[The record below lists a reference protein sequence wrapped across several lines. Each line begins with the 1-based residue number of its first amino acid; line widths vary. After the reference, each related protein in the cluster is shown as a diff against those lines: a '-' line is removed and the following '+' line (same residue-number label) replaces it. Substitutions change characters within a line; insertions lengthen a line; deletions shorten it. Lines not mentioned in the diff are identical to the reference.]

1 MGKLMEVVD
10 FVDYSE
16 NAIKVEKLLAE
27 LKNLLLNRR
36 FQEAVELCP
45 LLSTEVRL
53 LNNSIKI
60 AHENDEQY
68 KLVVQQP
75 KNIPAMPTQVL
86 PS

>member
-1 MGKLMEVVD
+1 MEVVD

-68 KLVVQQP
+68 QLVVQQSQ
-75 KNIPAMPTQVL
+75 NISAVST
-86 PS
+86 

>member
-1 MGKLMEVVD
+1 MEVVD

-16 NAIKVEKLLAE
+16 NAIKVEKLLAQ

-68 KLVVQQP
+68 QLVVQQSQ
-75 KNIPAMPTQVL
+75 NISAMPT
-86 PS
+86 

>member
-68 KLVVQQP
+68 QLVVQQP
-75 KNIPAMPTQVL
+75 KNSSAVST
-86 PS
+86 

>member
-1 MGKLMEVVD
+1 MEVVD
-10 FVDYSE
+10 FIDYSE
-16 NAIKVEKLLAE
+16 NAIKVEKLLAQ

-60 AHENDEQY
+60 AHENNEQY
-68 KLVVQQP
+68 QLVVQQSQ
-75 KNIPAMPTQVL
+75 NISAVST
-86 PS
+86 

>member
-10 FVDYSE
+10 FIDYSE

-68 KLVVQQP
+68 QLVVQQP
-75 KNIPAMPTQVL
+75 QNISTV
-86 PS
+86 ST

>member
-1 MGKLMEVVD
+1 MEVVD

-60 AHENDEQY
+60 AHENNEQY
-68 KLVVQQP
+68 QLVVQQP
-75 KNIPAMPTQVL
+75 QNISAMPT
-86 PS
+86 

>member
-16 NAIKVEKLLAE
+16 NAIKVEKLLAQ

-68 KLVVQQP
+68 QLVVQQP
-75 KNIPAMPTQVL
+75 QNISTMPT
-86 PS
+86 

>member
-10 FVDYSE
+10 FIDYSE

-68 KLVVQQP
+68 QLVVQQP
-75 KNIPAMPTQVL
+75 KNISAVST
-86 PS
+86 

>member
-1 MGKLMEVVD
+1 MEVVD

-36 FQEAVELCP
+36 FQGAVELCP

-68 KLVVQQP
+68 QLVVQQSQ
-75 KNIPAMPTQVL
+75 NIPAMPT
-86 PS
+86 

>member
-1 MGKLMEVVD
+1 MEKLMEVVD

-16 NAIKVEKLLAE
+16 NAIRVEKLLAQ

-45 LLSTEVRL
+45 LLTTEVRL

-68 KLVVQQP
+68 QLVVQQP
-75 KNIPAMPTQVL
+75 QNISTMPT
-86 PS
+86 

>member
-10 FVDYSE
+10 FIDYSE

-60 AHENDEQY
+60 AHENNEQY
-68 KLVVQQP
+68 QLVVQQP
-75 KNIPAMPTQVL
+75 KNISAMPT
-86 PS
+86 

>member
-1 MGKLMEVVD
+1 MEVVD
-10 FVDYSE
+10 FIDYSE
-16 NAIKVEKLLAE
+16 NAIKVEKLLAQ

-68 KLVVQQP
+68 QLVVQQSQ
-75 KNIPAMPTQVL
+75 NISTMST
-86 PS
+86 

>member
-1 MGKLMEVVD
+1 MEVVD
-10 FVDYSE
+10 FIDYSE

-68 KLVVQQP
+68 QLVVQQSQ
-75 KNIPAMPTQVL
+75 NISAVST
-86 PS
+86 

>member
-1 MGKLMEVVD
+1 MEVVD

-16 NAIKVEKLLAE
+16 NAIKVEKLLAK

-53 LNNSIKI
+53 LNNSIRI
-60 AHENDEQY
+60 AHENHEQY
-68 KLVVQQP
+68 QLVVQQP
-75 KNIPAMPTQVL
+75 QNISTV
-86 PS
+86 ST

>member
-1 MGKLMEVVD
+1 MEVVD

-16 NAIKVEKLLAE
+16 NAIKVEKLLAQ

-60 AHENDEQY
+60 AHENNEQY
-68 KLVVQQP
+68 QLVVQQSQ
-75 KNIPAMPTQVL
+75 NISAVST
-86 PS
+86 

>member
-1 MGKLMEVVD
+1 MEVVD

-60 AHENDEQY
+60 AHENNEQY
-68 KLVVQQP
+68 QLVVQQP
-75 KNIPAMPTQVL
+75 KNISAVST
-86 PS
+86 

>member
-1 MGKLMEVVD
+1 MEVVD

-16 NAIKVEKLLAE
+16 NAIKVEKLLAQ
-27 LKNLLLNRR
+27 LQNLLLNRR

-68 KLVVQQP
+68 QLVVQQP
-75 KNIPAMPTQVL
+75 KNISAVST
-86 PS
+86 

>member
-1 MGKLMEVVD
+1 MEVVD

-68 KLVVQQP
+68 QLVIQQSQ
-75 KNIPAMPTQVL
+75 NIPAMPT
-86 PS
+86 

>member
-1 MGKLMEVVD
+1 MEVVD
-10 FVDYSE
+10 FIDYSE

-68 KLVVQQP
+68 QLVVQQP
-75 KNIPAMPTQVL
+75 QDIPAMPT
-86 PS
+86 

>member
-1 MGKLMEVVD
+1 MEVVD
-10 FVDYSE
+10 FIDYSE

-60 AHENDEQY
+60 AHENNEQY
-68 KLVVQQP
+68 QLVVQQP
-75 KNIPAMPTQVL
+75 QNISAVST
-86 PS
+86 

>member
-45 LLSTEVRL
+45 MLSTEVRL

-68 KLVVQQP
+68 QLVVQQP
-75 KNIPAMPTQVL
+75 KNISTMPT
-86 PS
+86 

>member
-1 MGKLMEVVD
+1 MEVVD

-16 NAIKVEKLLAE
+16 NAIKVEKLLAQ

-68 KLVVQQP
+68 QLVVQQP
-75 KNIPAMPTQVL
+75 QDIPAMPT
-86 PS
+86 

>member
-10 FVDYSE
+10 FIDYSE
-16 NAIKVEKLLAE
+16 NAIKVEKLLAQ

-68 KLVVQQP
+68 QLVVQQSQ
-75 KNIPAMPTQVL
+75 NISTMST
-86 PS
+86 

>member
-68 KLVVQQP
+68 QLVVQQP
-75 KNIPAMPTQVL
+75 QNISTMPT
-86 PS
+86 

>member
-1 MGKLMEVVD
+1 MEVVD
-10 FVDYSE
+10 FIDYSE

-60 AHENDEQY
+60 AHENNEQY
-68 KLVVQQP
+68 QLVVQQSQ
-75 KNIPAMPTQVL
+75 NISAVST
-86 PS
+86 

>member
-45 LLSTEVRL
+45 LLTTEVRL

-68 KLVVQQP
+68 QLVVQQP
-75 KNIPAMPTQVL
+75 QNISTV
-86 PS
+86 ST

>member
-1 MGKLMEVVD
+1 MEVVD

-16 NAIKVEKLLAE
+16 NAIKVEKLLAQ

-45 LLSTEVRL
+45 LLTTEVRL

-68 KLVVQQP
+68 QLVVQQP
-75 KNIPAMPTQVL
+75 QNISTMPT
-86 PS
+86 

>member
-1 MGKLMEVVD
+1 MEVVD

-60 AHENDEQY
+60 AHENNEQY
-68 KLVVQQP
+68 QLVVQQP
-75 KNIPAMPTQVL
+75 QNISTV
-86 PS
+86 ST

>member
-1 MGKLMEVVD
+1 MEKLMEVVD

-68 KLVVQQP
+68 QLVVQQP
-75 KNIPAMPTQVL
+75 KNISTMPT
-86 PS
+86 

>member
-1 MGKLMEVVD
+1 MEVVD
-10 FVDYSE
+10 FIDYSE

-45 LLSTEVRL
+45 MLSTEVRL

-60 AHENDEQY
+60 AHENNEQY
-68 KLVVQQP
+68 QLVVQQSQ
-75 KNIPAMPTQVL
+75 NISAVST
-86 PS
+86 

>member
-10 FVDYSE
+10 FIDYSE

-60 AHENDEQY
+60 AHENNEQY
-68 KLVVQQP
+68 QLVVQQSQ
-75 KNIPAMPTQVL
+75 NISTV
-86 PS
+86 ST

>member
-1 MGKLMEVVD
+1 MEVVD

-60 AHENDEQY
+60 AHENDE
-68 KLVVQQP
+68 P
-75 KNIPAMPTQVL
+75 I
-86 PS
+86 S

>member
-1 MGKLMEVVD
+1 MEVVD

-68 KLVVQQP
+68 QLVVQQP
-75 KNIPAMPTQVL
+75 KNISAVST
-86 PS
+86 

>member
-1 MGKLMEVVD
+1 MEVVD
-10 FVDYSE
+10 FIDYSE

-68 KLVVQQP
+68 KLVVQQSQ
-75 KNIPAMPTQVL
+75 NISAMPT
-86 PS
+86 

>member
-68 KLVVQQP
+68 QLVVQQSQ
-75 KNIPAMPTQVL
+75 NISAVST
-86 PS
+86 

>member
-1 MGKLMEVVD
+1 MEVVD

-60 AHENDEQY
+60 AHENNEQY
-68 KLVVQQP
+68 QLVVQQSQ
-75 KNIPAMPTQVL
+75 NISTV
-86 PS
+86 ST

>member
-1 MGKLMEVVD
+1 MEVVD
-10 FVDYSE
+10 FIDYSE

-60 AHENDEQY
+60 AHENNEQY
-68 KLVVQQP
+68 QLVVQQSQ
-75 KNIPAMPTQVL
+75 NIPAMPT
-86 PS
+86 